1 MSSPPAGAA
10 RDETV
15 ATQAARRRTFAII
28 APPHAGK
35 TTLIEKLLLYSDRIA
50 PAGSVDAP
58 LSR

>member
-1 MSSPPAGAA
+1 MSSQPAGAA

-28 APPHAGK
+28 AHLHAGK
-35 TTLIEKLLLYSDRIA
+35 TTLIEKLLLYSDRIT
-50 PAGSVDAP
+50 PAASVDAP